1 MSVVIPGT
9 VWGSARLVVGR
20 AADRD
25 SFAEMIWTSR
35 KVVLEDEGGSS
46 SMRTRRRLCGA
57 TFAGMF
63 SARRRSAR
71 IRGFD
76 RVRVDEL
83 IGLVLL
89 IEMELQVWLNP
100 DIHHRLAAAL
110 AGAVLSAVVAV
121 RRRWPL
127 AAVLVGVSAVAV
139 QDVFGGRLTEHAI
152 GAIPAGVM
160 AFYGAG
166 AFLAERRARLALVL
180 GVAVLWIDVLITRPT
195 FSEFF
200 FTGLMLGVL
209 PWTVGRI
216 LRERGTRESAY
227 RESAERLDAEREQ
240 RALTAAVRER
250 TRIAR
255 ELHDVIAHSVSV
267 MVIQAGGAR
276 TVMDSEPER
285 AETSL
290 RAVERAG
297 REALAEMRRLL
308 GVLDSGK
315 DPRALAPQPGLADIE
330 DLVSR
335 TRSAGLDTKLL
346 VEGEPTIVSPALDLC
361 AYRIVQE
368 ALTNA
373 IKHAGPARATVRLRW
388 ALDALEMEIAD
399 DGRGPIAVNGAAGGH
414 GIAGMRERA
423 GLHGGEI
430 QAGAGASGGFAVQAR
445 LPLAEGV
452 A

>member
-1 MSVVIPGT
+1 
-9 VWGSARLVVGR
+9 
-20 AADRD
+20 
-25 SFAEMIWTSR
+25 
-35 KVVLEDEGGSS
+35 
-46 SMRTRRRLCGA
+46 
-57 TFAGMF
+57 
-63 SARRRSAR
+63 
-71 IRGFD
+71 
-76 RVRVDEL
+76 
-83 IGLVLL
+83 
-89 IEMELQVWLNP
+89 
-100 DIHHRLAAAL
+100 
-110 AGAVLSAVVAV
+110 
-121 RRRWPL
+121 
-127 AAVLVGVSAVAV
+127 
-139 QDVFGGRLTEHAI
+139 
-152 GAIPAGVM
+152 
-160 AFYGAG
+160 
-166 AFLAERRARLALVL
+166 
-180 GVAVLWIDVLITRPT
+180 
-195 FSEFF
+195 
-200 FTGLMLGVL
+200 MLL

-216 LRERGTRESAY
+216 LRERGTRESAH

-240 RALTAAVRER
+240 RALTAAVSER

-276 TVMDSEPER
+276 MVMDSEPER

-335 TRSAGLDTKLL
+335 TRAAGLDTELR
-346 VEGEPTIVSPALDLC
+346 VEGEPAIVSPALDLC

-388 ALDALEMEIAD
+388 ARDALELEISD

-430 QAGAGASGGFAVQAR
+430 QAGAGAGGGFAVQAR
-445 LPLAEGV
+445 LPLAESV

>member
-1 MSVVIPGT
+1 MRIVVSEDAAAT
-9 VWGSARLVVGR
+9 VRRYVAGMLFPA
-20 AADRD
+20 
-25 SFAEMIWTSR
+25 
-35 KVVLEDEGGSS
+35 
-46 SMRTRRRLCGA
+46 RRL
-57 TFAGMF
+57 
-63 SARRRSAR
+63 SAR

-83 IGLVLL
+83 VGLVLL
-89 IEMELQVWLNP
+89 IEIELQLWLSP
-100 DIHHRLAAAL
+100 YVHHRVPAAL
-110 AGAVLSAVVAV
+110 GGMALSAVVAV

-127 AAVLVGVSAVAV
+127 AAVLVGVGAVAV

-152 GAIPAGVM
+152 GAIPAGVL

-166 AFLAERRARLALVL
+166 AFLPARRARWALGL
-180 GVAVLWIDVLITRPT
+180 GVAVLWVDVLITKPT

-216 LRERGTRESAY
+216 LRERGARESAY

-240 RALTAAVRER
+240 RARTAAYRER

-276 TVMDSEPER
+276 MVMDSEPER
-285 AETSL
+285 AESSL
-290 RAVERAG
+290 RSVEHAG
-297 REALAEMRRLL
+297 RDALAEMRRLL
-308 GVLDSGK
+308 GVLDSGE
-315 DPRALAPQPGLADIE
+315 DPRALAPQPGLADIK
-330 DLVSR
+330 DLISR
-335 TRSAGLDTKLL
+335 TRTAGLETNLQI
-346 VEGEPTIVSPALDLC
+346 EGEPAMVSPALDLC

-373 IKHAGPARATVRLRW
+373 IKHAGPARVTVCVRW
-388 ALDALEMEIAD
+388 TRDALELDVSD
-399 DGRGPIAVNGAAGGH
+399 DGRGPIAVNGVSGGH
-414 GIAGMRERA
+414 GIVGMRERT

-430 QAGAGASGGFAVQAR
+430 QAGAGGNGGFAVQAR
-445 LPLAEGV
+445 LPLTPERV

>member
-1 MSVVIPGT
+1 MRMP
-9 VWGSARLVVGR
+9 RR
-20 AADRD
+20 
-25 SFAEMIWTSR
+25 SR
-35 KVVLEDEGGSS
+35 
-46 SMRTRRRLCGA
+46 GA
-57 TFAGMF
+57 TFACMLF
-63 SARRRSAR
+63 RARRMSDR

-76 RVRVDEL
+76 RVRADEL

-89 IEMELQVWLNP
+89 IEIELQVWLSP
-100 DIHHRLAAAL
+100 YVHHRVPAAL
-110 AGAVLSAVVAV
+110 GGVALSAVVAV

-127 AAVLVGVSAVAV
+127 AAVLVGVGAVAV

-152 GAIPAGVM
+152 GAIPAGVL

-166 AFLAERRARLALVL
+166 AFLSARRAPLALGL
-180 GVAVLWIDVLITRPT
+180 GVTVLWVDVLITKPT

-200 FTGLMLGVL
+200 FTGLLLGVL

-216 LRERGTRESAY
+216 LRERGARESAY

-240 RALTAAVRER
+240 RARTAAYRER

-276 TVMDSEPER
+276 MVMDSEPER
-285 AETSL
+285 ADSSL
-290 RAVERAG
+290 RSVERAG
-297 REALAEMRRLL
+297 RDALAEMRRLL
-308 GVLDSGK
+308 GVLDSGD

-335 TRSAGLDTKLL
+335 TRTAGLATKLQI
-346 VEGEPTIVSPALDLC
+346 EGAPAIVSPALDLC

-373 IKHAGPARATVRLRW
+373 IKHAGPARVTVCLRW
-388 ALDALEMEIAD
+388 TRDALELD
-399 DGRGPIAVNGAAGGH
+399 VSDNGRGPIAVNGASGGH
-414 GIAGMRERA
+414 GIAGMRERTS
-423 GLHGGEI
+423 LHGGEI
-430 QAGAGASGGFAVQAR
+430 QAGARGNGGFAVQAR
-445 LPLAEGV
+445 LPLTPERV